1 MQALNFYMD
10 SQSVISEGWPGG
22 GSAHPASTWA
32 PPAEIWA
39 RPAHCRANAA
49 ATI

>member
-1 MQALNFYMD
+1 VVKVGVAR
-10 SQSVISEGWPGG
+10 GG

>member
-1 MQALNFYMD
+1 VVKV
-10 SQSVISEGWPGG
+10 SGG
-22 GSAHPASTWA
+22 PEVEGSAHPASTWA

-39 RPAHCRANAA
+39 RPAHCWANAA